1 MANRGIRLF
10 SVVEGQNIAMGQIGS
25 AYLDGSEAATSLT
38 GNLVV
43 IAITMTEDTTFTT
56 LTQTDAVYMGTGTS
70 THGDTLAASDAFPA
84 GLTIYGRWSAVT
96 VNTGAC
102 IVYLGT

>member
-1 MANRGIRLF
+1 MAY
-10 SVVEGQNIAMGQIGS
+10 SVVDSHHIAMGQVGS
-25 AYLDGSEAATSLT
+25 AYLDGSEAAASLT

-56 LTQTDAVYMGTGTS
+56 LTQTDAAYMGTGTS
-70 THGDTLAASDAFPA
+70 THGNTLENTDAFPA

>member
-1 MANRGIRLF
+1 MANRGIRQF

-25 AYLDGSEAATSLT
+25 AYLDGGEVAASLGT
-38 GNLVV
+38 V

-56 LTQTDAVYMGTGTS
+56 LTQTDAAYMGTGTS
-70 THGDTLAASDAFPA
+70 THGNSITSGDAFPA
-84 GLTIYGRWSAVT
+84 GLTIYGRWSNVGVA
-96 VNTGAC
+96 TGAC

>member
-1 MANRGIRLF
+1 MAY
-10 SVVEGQNIAMGQIGS
+10 SVVDSHHIAMGQVGS
-25 AYLDGSEAATSLT
+25 AYLDGSEAAASLT

-56 LTQTDAVYMGTGTS
+56 LTQTDAAYMGTGTS
-70 THGDTLAASDAFPA
+70 THSDSGTSPLANTDAFPA